1 MPSLKDLRNRISS
14 VKSTKKITSAMKMVA
29 AAKLRKAQENAISA
43 RPYSEEMDYIVKTLT
58 ENPNS
63 EFRKPSLVSGSG
75 KNDTVLLLICSA
87 DRGLCGGFNGSI
99 IRYTRKTIRQLVK
112 ENKKIKLIFVGK
124 KAYQAL
130 RSEVKDSIMETFFD
144 IANPTVDFL
153 TAKNVRDLIVSDF
166 NVKGFDR
173 CEIIYTKFNSAI
185 SQEVKH
191 ETLIPV
197 LEPDKIYTSDEV
209 IKNDYVYD
217 FEPEEEEILNEIIPK
232 NIAIQVFTGLLE
244 SSASE
249 QGARMTAMDNATRN
263 ANDMIDDL
271 TLFYNRSRQAVIT
284 KELIEIISGSEAI

>member
-29 AAKLRKAQENAISA
+29 AAKLRKAQENAVSA
-43 RPYSEEMDYIVKTLT
+43 RPYSEEMNYIVKTLT
-58 ENPNS
+58 GNPNA
-63 EFRKPSLVSGSG
+63 EYRKPSLVSGSG
-75 KNDTVLLLICSA
+75 KNNTVLLLICSA

-99 IRYTRKTIRQLVK
+99 IRYTRKTIKSLIEK
-112 ENKKIKLIFVGK
+112 NKKIKLIFVGK

-130 RSEVKDSIMETFFD
+130 KREAEDFIIKTFFD
-144 IANPTVDFL
+144 IANPTVDFT
-153 TAKNVRDLIVSDF
+153 TAKNVRDIIVSDF
-166 NVKGFDR
+166 NQQGFDR

-197 LEPDKIYTSDEV
+197 LEPDKVSSIEEV
-209 IKNDYVYD
+209 IKNDYVYN
-217 FEPEEEEILNEIIPK
+217 FEPDEEEILNEIIPK

>member
-29 AAKLRKAQENAISA
+29 AAKLRKAQENAVSA

-58 ENPNS
+58 GNPNS
-63 EFRKPSLVSGSG
+63 EYRKPSLVSGSG
-75 KNDTVLLLICSA
+75 KNNTVLLLICSA

-99 IRYTRKTIRQLVK
+99 IKYTRKTIKSLIEK
-112 ENKKIKLIFVGK
+112 NKKVKLIFVGK

-130 RSEVKDSIMETFFD
+130 KREAEDSIIKTFFD
-144 IANPTVDFL
+144 IANPTVDFT

-166 NVKGFDR
+166 NEQGFDR
-173 CEIIYTKFNSAI
+173 CEIIYTKFKSAI

-197 LEPDKIYTSDEV
+197 LEPDKVSSIEEV

-217 FEPEEEEILNEIIPK
+217 FEPDEEEILNEIIPK